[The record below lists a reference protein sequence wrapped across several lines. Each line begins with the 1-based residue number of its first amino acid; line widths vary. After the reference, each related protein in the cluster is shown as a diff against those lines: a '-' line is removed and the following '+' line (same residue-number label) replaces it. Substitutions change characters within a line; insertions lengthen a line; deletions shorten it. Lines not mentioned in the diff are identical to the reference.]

1 MARISDYS
9 FEVCVGICERISNG
23 ESIKAILKSDDN
35 YPSFQTWCKW
45 RRENDELLDLYTR
58 SIQDKA
64 ESVDSEIDNIIEE
77 LKDRTLDP
85 ASARVIIDTLKWKAS
100 KYYPKMFGDKIDAN
114 LNHEGKI
121 QIEQI
126 TGMVIK

>member
-1 MARISDYS
+1 MARISDYN
-9 FEVCVGICERISNG
+9 FELCVDICERISNG

-85 ASARVIIDTLKWKAS
+85 ASARVIIETLKWKAS

-114 LNHEGKI
+114 LNHEGKV

>member
-1 MARISDYS
+1 MARPSEYD
-9 FEVCVGICERISNG
+9 FKMCVDICERISEG
-23 ESIKAILKSDDN
+23 ESIKSILKSNEN

-45 RRENDELLDLYTR
+45 KRDNDELLDLYTR
-58 SIQDKA
+58 SVQDKA
-64 ESVDSEIDNIIEE
+64 ESVDAEIDNIIEE
-77 LKDRTLDP
+77 LKEKTLDP

>member
-1 MARISDYS
+1 MARPSEYD
-9 FEVCVGICERISNG
+9 FKMCVDICERISDG
-23 ESIKAILKSDDN
+23 ESIKVILKSNED

-45 RRENDELLDLYTR
+45 KRENDELLDLYTR
-58 SIQDKA
+58 SVQDKA

-77 LKDRTLDP
+77 LKDKMLDP